1 MREIRGFT
9 LIEAMVVISIIAI
22 LLAIG
27 VPNMRDLL
35 ERNAVA
41 GHVNGFVGAV
51 NFSRSEA
58 LKRGISIVM
67 CRSSNADTTAAPT
80 CLGSDKNWE
89 GGWIVFADRNGDTQ
103 MATASSDVLL
113 RVQGRLTDS
122 GGISQNPAS
131 ILVFRP
137 TGLMSSGI
145 SSITFDSRSLSTQQ
159 RRLVCLTI
167 GGRTRLIVNSSDTCE

>member
-1 MREIRGFT
+1 MRVIRGFT
-9 LIEAMVVISIIAI
+9 LIEAMVVMSITAI

-27 VPNMRDLL
+27 VPSMRDLL

-80 CLGSDKNWE
+80 CLGSGGNWE
-89 GGWIVFADRNGDTQ
+89 GGWIVFADRNGNSQ

-113 RVQGRLTDS
+113 RVQGGLTDS
-122 GGISQNPAS
+122 GGILQNPAG

-137 TGLMSSGI
+137 TGLMSSGV
-145 SSITFDSRSLSTQQ
+145 SSITFDSRSSNVSQ
-159 RRLVCLTI
+159 RRRVCLTL
-167 GGRTRLIVNSSDTCE
+167 GGRTRLIDNSSDTCE